1 MTLAGLKKQISACTL
16 CQDEGVIPE
25 ARPVFQLPKTA
36 RIGLFGQAP
45 GNLVH
50 QTGKPFTDPSGVR
63 LRQWMG
69 VSDEEFYDS
78 GKLAIVPMAFCFPGY
93 DGKSKSGKGGDLPP
107 PPLCAQT
114 WRGQVMA
121 AIEDQLSLVLLV
133 GQYAQ
138 KWHLGDRMDKT
149 LTQTVQN
156 WQAHVDY
163 AKKAGKP
170 VYLPMPHPSWRNSG
184 WLKKNPW
191 FEAET
196 VPWMQRKIRTMF
208 GE

>member
-1 MTLAGLKKQISACTL
+1 MKLEKLKRDITACTL
-16 CQDEGVIPE
+16 CKDKGIIPE
-25 ARPVFQLPKTA
+25 ARPVFQLPSTA

-50 QTGKPFTDPSGVR
+50 QTGKPFNDPSGKR

-69 VSDEEFYDS
+69 VSEEEFYDS

-93 DGKSKSGKGGDLPP
+93 DGKGKNGKGGDLPP
-107 PPLCAQT
+107 PPLCAGT
-114 WRGQVMA
+114 WREKVMA
-121 AIEDQLSLVLLV
+121 QIESQLGLVLLV

-138 KWHLGDRMDKT
+138 KWHLGEAMQPT
-149 LTQTVQN
+149 LTATVQQ
-156 WQAHVDY
+156 WETFVQDAE
-163 AKKAGKP
+163 AAGRP
-170 VYLPMPHPSWRNSG
+170 VYLPMPHPSWRNTS

-196 VPWMQRKIRTMF
+196 VPWMQKKIRSLIND
-208 GE
+208 